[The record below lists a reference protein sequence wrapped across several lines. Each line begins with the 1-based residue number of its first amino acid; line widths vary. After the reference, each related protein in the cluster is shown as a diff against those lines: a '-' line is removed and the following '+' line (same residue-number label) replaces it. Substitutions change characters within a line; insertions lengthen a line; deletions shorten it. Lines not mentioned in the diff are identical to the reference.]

1 MKNKHFTACFIGFI
15 CVACLVWLMLV
26 AINCLVFGQQFT
38 STVIQNAVKKKRDS
52 LLGLL
57 LFCGISSSKRGL
69 NIFLIRGAYIS
80 RVTMFNCYKNAL
92 I

>member
-38 STVIQNAVKKKRDS
+38 STVIQNTVKKKNETVY
-52 LLGLL
+52 L
-57 LFCGISSSKRGL
+57 
-69 NIFLIRGAYIS
+69 A
-80 RVTMFNCYKNAL
+80 CYYSVVSAAVKEG
-92 I
+92 

>member
-38 STVIQNAVKKKRDS
+38 STVIQNAVKKKMRQS
-52 LLGLL
+52 TWPVIILW
-57 LFCGISSSKRGL
+57 
-69 NIFLIRGAYIS
+69 YQQQ
-80 RVTMFNCYKNAL
+80 
-92 I
+92 

>member
-69 NIFLIRGAYIS
+69 NIFLIRG
-80 RVTMFNCYKNAL
+80 VHTFHV
-92 I
+92 